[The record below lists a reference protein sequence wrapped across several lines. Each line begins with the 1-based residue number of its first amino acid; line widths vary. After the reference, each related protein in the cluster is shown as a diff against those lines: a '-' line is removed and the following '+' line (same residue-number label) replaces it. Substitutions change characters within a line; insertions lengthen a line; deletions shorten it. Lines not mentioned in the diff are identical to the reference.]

1 MQRKFEPVPKITK
14 KADDCEESDDV
25 IAVKGGSQEPEEDES
40 LGRYVNLEVHFRN
53 SYKIMTC
60 GRRWTPLEIIQNVSK
75 QMNVP

>member
-25 IAVKGGSQEPEEDES
+25 IAVKGGSQAPEEDES

-53 SYKIMTC
+53 S
-60 GRRWTPLEIIQNVSK
+60 
-75 QMNVP
+75 